1 MDIAIEDYVNKALS
15 EEKRNTNIFFGV
27 TEEALKELQLAYS
40 NADGWLLD
48 DLPEGYKELTL
59 GMVNEFL
66 TQPKE
71 VLESVQGSYE
81 LVSNVSLHKRLHSEE
96 PFNEE
101 IRILYENIP
110 WKAIKSRFAVE
121 SVYLG
126 MCHAVREAISYFET
140 VGSLIYKDI
149 PNFLNYLEN
158 GDEVSGSVFEQISQA
173 RHAKFMRKYYET
185 LEFLRSLAEG

>member
-48 DLPEGYKELTL
+48 DLSEGYKELTL

-81 LVSNVSLHKRLHSEE
+81 LGMLIGRHFDEDAMSQLHNVFTEDNCIYTDYCCFEKR
-96 PFNEE
+96 
-101 IRILYENIP
+101 EN
-110 WKAIKSRFAVE
+110 
-121 SVYLG
+121 
-126 MCHAVREAISYFET
+126 T
-140 VGSLIYKDI
+140 
-149 PNFLNYLEN
+149 FLW
-158 GDEVSGSVFEQISQA
+158 
-173 RHAKFMRKYYET
+173 KYYET
-185 LEFLRSLAEG
+185 FGKIINQLRLNNVDVQRLRLMN